1 MARTP
6 AAPSNVTISLLPVS
20 LSLVHIP
27 RSRLPQLTH
36 PILRQILQPNT
47 TFFNVTCNEIELT
60 LFAEHHNLADL
71 DLIARQDRQSHRSR
85 SGSGSSRRRALSD
98 SDRVEIT
105 CENWNVLQ
113 IDSHSDQLDNS
124 GARVHELSAPLAAA
138 GISILYQ
145 SSYRS
150 DFIFVKESRLHQVLC
165 LLRTAGFDLYSSD
178 AEPSSLGAM
187 SPLASPPTPY
197 EMIPHELGHEFSLE
211 SGAVLTRS
219 VDTFVDALSAS
230 QKLNNALDQQKQTT
244 FPHSARSTSHSPSP
258 TDVSILSTE
267 LACVGLSDENMDNW
281 ALKIVKLVAFPDL
294 IPLSSSSHL
303 RHRHLSGR
311 NAATKIPSE
320 TSTQIHWRSRA
331 GSHSTETTTSSSSD
345 GTDDGYVSHSPIG
358 NEPFLPSPAS
368 HSYPDLSHTVQSSS
382 PAFKR
387 TSKCVTSPQPFSPI
401 DPTPTRGLASVS
413 SKPSSPFA
421 KQGFTTTC
429 QPVTVP
435 FFSFTRTSEGSSLTT
450 DASVL
455 AALFPPSE
463 RHMLSCAGELE
474 ILENSPSYISC
485 GDSEDITEGEE
496 GIDGST
502 LKCLQIDLRRF
513 GLDKHGLVNRY
524 SRVLEQNGINH
535 MYSSTYKTAN
545 LLVRVPL
552 AFRVSPL
559 A

>member
-1 MARTP
+1 MAQTP
-6 AAPSNVTISLLPVS
+6 APSNVTISLLPVS

-71 DLIARQDRQSHRSR
+71 DLIARQDRQLHRSR
-85 SGSGSSRRRALSD
+85 SGSGSSRKRALSD
-98 SDRVEIT
+98 GDRVEIT

-150 DFIFVKESRLHQVLC
+150 DFIFVKESRLHQVLS
-165 LLRTAGFDLYSSD
+165 LLRAAGFDLYSSD
-178 AEPSSLGAM
+178 AEPFPPIA

-197 EMIPHELGHEFSLE
+197 EMLSHELGHEVSLE

-230 QKLNNALDQQKQTT
+230 QKLNSAVEQQKQTT
-244 FPHSARSTSHSPSP
+244 SPQAARSKSRSPSP
-258 TDVSILSTE
+258 TDVSILSTD

-281 ALKIVKLVAFPDL
+281 ALKIVKLVAFSDL

-303 RHRHLSGR
+303 RHRDAFKEKAR
-311 NAATKIPSE
+311 N
-320 TSTQIHWRSRA
+320 RA
-331 GSHSTETTTSSSSD
+331 GSHSTETTATSSSD
-345 GTDDGYVSHSPIG
+345 EADDGYVSHSPIG
-358 NEPFLPSPAS
+358 NEPFLSSPAS
-368 HSYPDLSHTVQSSS
+368 HSYPDLSQTIQSSS
-382 PAFKR
+382 HALKR
-387 TSKCVTSPQPFSPI
+387 TSKC
-401 DPTPTRGLASVS
+401 LAPLS

-421 KQGFTTTC
+421 KQCFNTIR

-435 FFSFTRTSEGSSLTT
+435 FFSFTRTSEGFLPHY
-450 DASVL
+450 
-455 AALFPPSE
+455 FPPSE

-474 ILENSPSYISC
+474 ALADSPSLPSG
-485 GDSEDITEGEE
+485 GDWEESDERIEG
-496 GIDGST
+496 GT

-545 LLVRVPL
+545 LLVAKVHASRAHDL
-552 AFRVSPL
+552 LQSC
-559 A
+559 

>member
-1 MARTP
+1 MAQTP
-6 AAPSNVTISLLPVS
+6 APSNVTISLLPVS

-71 DLIARQDRQSHRSR
+71 DLIARQDRQLHRSR
-85 SGSGSSRRRALSD
+85 SGSGSSRKRALSD
-98 SDRVEIT
+98 GDRVEIT

-150 DFIFVKESRLHQVLC
+150 DFIFVKESRLHQVLS
-165 LLRTAGFDLYSSD
+165 LLRAAGFDLYSSD
-178 AEPSSLGAM
+178 AEPFPPIT

-197 EMIPHELGHEFSLE
+197 EMLSHELGHEFSLE

-230 QKLNNALDQQKQTT
+230 QKLNSAVEQQKQTT
-244 FPHSARSTSHSPSP
+244 SPQPARSKSRSPSP
-258 TDVSILSTE
+258 TDVSILSTD

-281 ALKIVKLVAFPDL
+281 ALKIVKLVAFSDL

-303 RHRHLSGR
+303 RHRGFSAYNGVV
-311 NAATKIPSE
+311 KIPSRKRPE
-320 TSTQIHWRSRA
+320 SAQIHTFSSRSRA
-331 GSHSTETTTSSSSD
+331 GSHSTETTATSSSNEA
-345 GTDDGYVSHSPIG
+345 DDGYVSHSPIG
-358 NEPFLPSPAS
+358 NEPFLSSPAS
-368 HSYPDLSHTVQSSS
+368 HSYPDLSQTIQSPSH
-382 PAFKR
+382 ALKR
-387 TSKCVTSPQPFSPI
+387 TSKCVTSPLSFSPV
-401 DPTPTRGLASVS
+401 DPAPTRGLAPLS

-421 KQGFTTTC
+421 KQCFNTTR

-450 DASVL
+450 DVSVL

-474 ILENSPSYISC
+474 ALGDSPSLPSG
-485 GDSEDITEGEE
+485 GDWEESEERIE
-496 GIDGST
+496 GST

-513 GLDKHGLVNRY
+513 GLGQCDRAARY
-524 SRVLEQNGINH
+524 I
-535 MYSSTYKTAN
+535 
-545 LLVRVPL
+545 
-552 AFRVSPL
+552 VS
-559 A
+559 